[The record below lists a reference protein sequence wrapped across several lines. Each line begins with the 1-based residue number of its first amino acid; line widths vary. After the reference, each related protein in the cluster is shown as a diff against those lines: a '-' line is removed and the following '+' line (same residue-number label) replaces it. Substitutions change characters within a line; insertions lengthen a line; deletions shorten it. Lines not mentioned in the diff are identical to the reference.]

1 MTLSCDDRQSC
12 LFITTI
18 AFKNCI
24 CISDCALQ
32 FLFRPELMNLAT
44 DYLKKTFVSWSTTKT
59 PPHCQSEMVHGSFHY
74 DWRGS
79 VQHKYR
85 VMFQTE
91 IHWLNWAYEMDLSML
106 LCKATSTQTSCIII
120 TLYWFCMFLYFT
132 TSCSCCHIP
141 YNYFTSNISRS

>member
-1 MTLSCDDRQSC
+1 MVLLAKATNLEIRLFFGPFILNVQMTLSCDDRQSC

-44 DYLKKTFVSWSTTKT
+44 DYLKKTFVSRSTTKT

-74 DWRGS
+74 D
-79 VQHKYR
+79 
-85 VMFQTE
+85 
-91 IHWLNWAYEMDLSML
+91 
-106 LCKATSTQTSCIII
+106 
-120 TLYWFCMFLYFT
+120 
-132 TSCSCCHIP
+132 
-141 YNYFTSNISRS
+141 